1 MLSSHC
7 SRALRRLRGRT
18 NPYVCYVVFRCVGI
32 AALIS
37 SWRLWWFFDDDF
49 GFLHGSCHPEV
60 STNLYTP
67 SPFSG
72 CWCGALHWCSITII
86 TNPNNL
92 KPDRSIYCRDVTR
105 DSAVIALFQRVL
117 IVFAFSHL
125 CVLVNVGDSAVMFKS
140 LIHSAVYSMFVC
152 LHTDSDNT
160 QMISPVPH
168 MNDS

>member
-1 MLSSHC
+1 MPFLTRSGQSGRVKKKKKEQKTFIFLFSVTALSVWSWSLYLVMRSSHC

-18 NPYVCYVVFRCVGI
+18 NPYVYVVFRCVGI

-37 SWRLWWFFDDDF
+37 SWRLWWIFDDDF
-49 GFLHGSCHPEV
+49 GFLHGTCHPEV
-60 STNLYTP
+60 STNLYTS

-105 DSAVIALFQRVL
+105 DSAVFALFQRVNIFHIWL
-117 IVFAFSHL
+117 
-125 CVLVNVGDSAVMFKS
+125 
-140 LIHSAVYSMFVC
+140 
-152 LHTDSDNT
+152 
-160 QMISPVPH
+160 
-168 MNDS
+168 